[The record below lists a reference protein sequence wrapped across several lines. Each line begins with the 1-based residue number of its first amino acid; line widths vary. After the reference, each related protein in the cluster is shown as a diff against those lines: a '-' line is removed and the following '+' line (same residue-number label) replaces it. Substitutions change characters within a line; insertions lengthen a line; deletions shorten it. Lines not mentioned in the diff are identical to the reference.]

1 MHQVTQRLAG
11 GPVAGQPLAATRHDL
26 RRRAGAVRENIN
38 AVTERLAKANGT
50 CSRPTERIQAL
61 CRQYNA
67 LVDNHNALA
76 AEYSS
81 RVERRNRLASEHT
94 GLVETMNE
102 LIETLNW
109 VR

>member
-1 MHQVTQRLAG
+1 MPASGLK
-11 GPVAGQPLAATRHDL
+11 D
-26 RRRAGAVRENIN
+26 
-38 AVTERLAKANGT
+38 
-50 CSRPTERIQAL
+50 
-61 CRQYNA
+61 
-67 LVDNHNALA
+67 HNALA